1 MMGISLEE
9 WRRQQVEGDEGE
21 LPVSGLTVRLRR
33 VGMMELLERGDVPV
47 TLRPLLMKAAAGDM
61 AKAGAGDL
69 EEYGKVMTLVAGACL
84 VWPEGL
90 KVEELPFGDRV
101 AIALWA
107 NEGAQKLRPFR
118 AKSAGNVDAA

>member
-1 MMGISLEE
+1 MGISLEE
-9 WRRQQVEGDEGE
+9 WRRQQAEGEEGE
-21 LPVSGLTVRLRR
+21 LPVSGLMVRLRR
-33 VGMMELLERGDVPV
+33 VGMMELLERGDVPI
-47 TLRPLLMKAAAGDM
+47 TLRPLLMKAAAGET
-61 AKAGAGDL
+61 KSGSGDL
-69 EEYGKVMTLVAGACL
+69 EEYGKVMTLVASACL